1 MVAIAVLAASIA
13 CGLISVWTLF
23 QEIFAQAPPFLKS
36 CVILTEGKRLKRYQI
51 PLLEI
56 QPFRDKEVMPM
67 TDSSKRVG
75 HQAGV
80 NRLCAG
86 AVL

>member
-1 MVAIAVLAASIA
+1 M
-13 CGLISVWTLF
+13 GKDYTE
-23 QEIFAQAPPFLKS
+23 EIPFLKT
-36 CVILTEGKRLKRYQI
+36 CVILTKGKRKRHRI

-67 TDSSKRVG
+67 TDSSKCMGR
-75 HQAGV
+75 QAGV